1 MPLITFIN
9 LEPSRQKEILDVA
22 FEEFALYPY
31 ETASLSRIVKNL
43 SVAKGSFYR
52 YFENKLDLYKYLVEL
67 ATKMKTDLV
76 KKELKAP
83 INNIVDLFN
92 EDFLLKLYFDLEYPI
107 YSGFLYNVMQERNN
121 EELGNITLETKK
133 KMMDDIKAVLVAQQA
148 EGTLK
153 STINLDVIAY
163 TIVQIQI
170 GIYDYLEIKYK
181 INFRENILNKKPV
194 FAIPASE
201 IMLTIKAFTG
211 LIHEGVS
218 KAPHQ

>member
-1 MPLITFIN
+1 MPLSTFLN
-9 LEPSRQKEILDVA
+9 LDPARQKEILNVA

-31 ETASLSRIVKNL
+31 EMASLSRIVKNL

-52 YFENKLDLYKYLVEL
+52 YFENKLDLYIYLIEYATKLKADLVE
-67 ATKMKTDLV
+67 
-76 KKELKAP
+76 KELKKP
-83 INNIVDLFN
+83 VNNIIDLFN
-92 EDFLLKLYFDLEYPI
+92 EDFLLKLYFDLEFPI

-121 EELGNITLETKK
+121 EELGNITLVTKK
-133 KMMDDIKAVLVAQQA
+133 KMMNDIKVILKTQQN

-153 STINLDVIAY
+153 TNINLDVLSY

-181 INFRENILNKKPV
+181 VNFRDNILNKKPI

-201 IMLTIKAFTG
+201 IMLTIKSFTG
-211 LIHEGVS
+211 LLHEGVS
-218 KAPHQ
+218 KF

>member
-67 ATKMKTDLV
+67 ATKMKADLV

-83 INNIVDLFN
+83 INNIVD
-92 EDFLLKLYFDLEYPI
+92 
-107 YSGFLYNVMQERNN
+107 Q
-121 EELGNITLETKK
+121 
-133 KMMDDIKAVLVAQQA
+133 
-148 EGTLK
+148 
-153 STINLDVIAY
+153 
-163 TIVQIQI
+163 
-170 GIYDYLEIKYK
+170 
-181 INFRENILNKKPV
+181 
-194 FAIPASE
+194 
-201 IMLTIKAFTG
+201 
-211 LIHEGVS
+211 
-218 KAPHQ
+218 